1 MKFRLPPN
9 LVRHQLGAIVC
20 TGLDFA
26 VLMALV
32 ESGLATPVPAT
43 IAGASIGA
51 LVNFLLGRYWVFQ
64 AQPGEPRSPGRQGI
78 RYAGVSAVSL
88 ALNALG
94 EWLFFSILGLQ
105 YMLGRVIVSGLV
117 SLFWNYPMH
126 RRFVFA
132 NRGLS

>member
-1 MKFRLPPN
+1 VSFRLPPN
-9 LVRHQLGAIVC
+9 LIRHQLGAIVC

-32 ESGLATPVPAT
+32 ESGLANPVPAT
-43 IAGASIGA
+43 VAGAASGA
-51 LVNFLLGRYWVFQ
+51 LANFLLGRYWVFP
-64 AQPGEPRSPGRQGI
+64 AQLGSPGRQGV
-78 RYAGVSAVSL
+78 RYVSVSVVSL
-88 ALNALG
+88 GLNALG

-132 NRGLS
+132 NRGIT

>member
-1 MKFRLPPN
+1 MNFRLPPN
-9 LVRHQLGAIVC
+9 LVRHQLGALVC

-26 VLMALV
+26 VLLVLV
-32 ESGLATPVPAT
+32 ESGSADPVPAT
-43 IAGASIGA
+43 VVGAAIGA
-51 LVNFLLGRYWVFQ
+51 LANFLLGRYWVFPT
-64 AQPGEPRSPGRQGI
+64 QPGATGRQGV
-78 RYAGVSAVSL
+78 RYLAVSAVSL
-88 ALNALG
+88 ALNGIG

-132 NRGLS
+132 NRVIS